1 MTATWFSA
9 PAPVTRRVRAF
20 FAPVNRAAQT
30 PVLFDPSEQGSFS
43 FDAPPA
49 PWISLGWV
57 QEFVRKTA
65 SKSLPLMT
73 GIPAA
78 PLEQVRETLEAQ
90 VSLQFLSWTKLTMGL
105 ATGSQHMNVLAPAS
119 GAAAAADG
127 AQAVAAV
134 IPQSGST
141 STSIPMA
148 TADAAK
154 FAAGAIIAVDV
165 DYIGQ
170 TGYVGTPVA
179 GAYVRQALTDV
190 DYVRRITFNVAL
202 VSQSTGTGLTLASPL
217 PGGVPA
223 AGAKV
228 QAVTGFVDREGGSFY
243 QEWSALFVME
253 GSQGE
258 RIFFHYPRL
267 QTMAGAE
274 EAISPLNQK
283 NQSGQSRVLLKGQFL
298 ALPVTDP
305 LDGERVVC
313 YRSFL
318 PAANALV

>member
-1 MTATWFSA
+1 
-9 PAPVTRRVRAF
+9 
-20 FAPVNRAAQT
+20 
-30 PVLFDPSEQGSFS
+30 
-43 FDAPPA
+43 
-49 PWISLGWV
+49 
-57 QEFVRKTA
+57 
-65 SKSLPLMT
+65 
-73 GIPAA
+73 
-78 PLEQVRETLEAQ
+78 
-90 VSLQFLSWTKLTMGL
+90 
-105 ATGSQHMNVLAPAS
+105 
-119 GAAAAADG
+119 
-127 AQAVAAV
+127 
-134 IPQSGST
+134 
-141 STSIPMA
+141 MA

-154 FAAGAIIAVDV
+154 FAAGAIVAVDV
-165 DYIGQ
+165 DYTGQ
-170 TGYVGTPVA
+170 LGYVGTPVA

-202 VSQSTGTGLTLASPL
+202 VSQSTGTGLTLAAPL
-217 PGGVPA
+217 PGGAPA

-258 RIFFHYPRL
+258 RIFYHYPRL
-267 QTMAGAE
+267 QTMTGAE
-274 EAISPLNQK
+274 EAISPLSQK